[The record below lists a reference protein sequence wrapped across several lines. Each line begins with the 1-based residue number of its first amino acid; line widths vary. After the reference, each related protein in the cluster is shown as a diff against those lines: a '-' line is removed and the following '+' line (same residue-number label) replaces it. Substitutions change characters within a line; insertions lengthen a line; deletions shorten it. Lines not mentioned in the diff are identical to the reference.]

1 MTEQAPPSDS
11 PGPDSNGSYAA
22 LTLAI
27 VRYLGCLEDF
37 FPYAAAKLS
46 LNQYKEHTADAGTY
60 SPEELESER
69 VQLHEELQGP
79 IPRAI
84 RGSALVV
91 LYSAFESTV
100 MDFSRELSGDLK
112 CSPFEPRSKRS
123 FLEQAE
129 RHFASAFNVGLF
141 SGRTEK
147 QGVDQ
152 LRLLRNSFIH
162 HQSSFQHLPRQLQNR
177 IHTPQTALTHCLLNG
192 DIWIPT
198 AKCINAHG
206 SLIREWGRMLSQRVL
221 ERIGFDKYL

>member
-1 MTEQAPPSDS
+1 MAEQLPPSDS
-11 PGPDSNGSYAA
+11 PGTDVNGSYSA
-22 LTLAI
+22 LTSGI
-27 VRYLGCLEDF
+27 VRYLECLEDF
-37 FPYAAAKLS
+37 FPYAATKLS
-46 LNQYKEHTADAGTY
+46 LNQHKEHAADAERY
-60 SPEELESER
+60 SLEELESER
-69 VQLHEELQGP
+69 VQLQQQLQGP

-112 CSPFEPRSKRS
+112 CSRFEPRSKPS
-123 FLEQAE
+123 FPEQAE
-129 RHFASAFNVGLF
+129 QHFRNAFKVDLF

-162 HQSSFQHLPRQLQNR
+162 NQSSFQHLPRQLQKG
-177 IHTPQTALTHCLLNG
+177 IHKPQTALTHCLLNE

-198 AKCINAHG
+198 ARCIKAHG
-206 SLIREWGRMLSQRVL
+206 GLIRGWGQMLSQRVIG
-221 ERIGFDKYL
+221 RVGFDRYL